1 MTKGE
6 LIKTYEELKSQ
17 LEIELQNA
25 PNIKHM
31 DSYKKGT
38 TALEIFTFVI
48 EDIKNLNEETVKRRE
63 LIDFTESLWHSCNL
77 KGDGDNIPEL
87 VDYYLKSINE

>member
-1 MTKGE
+1 MKISE
-6 LIKTYEELKSQ
+6 LIEKWEKEIDLSYIKS
-17 LEIELQNA
+17 LNNNDDDKWYYTGRCDAISSIL
-25 PNIKHM
+25 
-31 DSYKKGT
+31 
-38 TALEIFTFVI
+38 
-48 EDIKNLNEETVKRRE
+48 EDIKNLNGKTVKRSE